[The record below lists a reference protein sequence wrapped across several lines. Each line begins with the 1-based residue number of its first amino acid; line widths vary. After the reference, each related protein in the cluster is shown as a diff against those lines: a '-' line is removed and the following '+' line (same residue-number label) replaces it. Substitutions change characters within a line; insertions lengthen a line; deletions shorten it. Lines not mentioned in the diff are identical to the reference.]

1 MYAFISGTVDEIGLD
16 RVVVD
21 CHGVG
26 YEIFTNT
33 ASLHAVEH
41 GKATKF
47 YTHYV
52 VRDDARQLY
61 GFVNKEDKSMFERL
75 ISVSGVGP
83 KVALSLLSSLSAP
96 EVAMAILSGDEKALS
111 RVPGLGKKTA
121 QRLILEL
128 KGALQKEDWS
138 AAGAA
143 PFVPG
148 GDDVVDAAI
157 AVLMAMGFAQQD
169 SAAAVALVKAEGG
182 TAEQMAINAL
192 RRLDRG

>member
-1 MYAFISGTVDEIGLD
+1 MVEEIGLD

-41 GKATKF
+41 GKPAKF
-47 YTHYV
+47 YTRFV
-52 VRDDARQLY
+52 VRDDAQLLY
-61 GFVNKEDKSMFERL
+61 GFVSKEDKSMFERL

-83 KVALSLLSSLSAP
+83 KVALSVLSSLSAA
-96 EVAMAILSGDEKALS
+96 EVALAIISGDEKALS
-111 RVPGLGKKTA
+111 RVPGLGKKTS

-128 KGALQKEDWS
+128 KGAMQKEEWS
-138 AAGAA
+138 GAID
-143 PFVPG
+143 VPSLLSG
-148 GDDVVDAAI
+148 NDVVDEAI